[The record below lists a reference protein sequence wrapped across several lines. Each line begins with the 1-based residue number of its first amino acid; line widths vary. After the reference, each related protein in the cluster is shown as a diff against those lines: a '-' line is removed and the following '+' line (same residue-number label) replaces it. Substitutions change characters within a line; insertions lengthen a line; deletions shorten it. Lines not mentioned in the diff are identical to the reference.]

1 MMFIDVKTI
10 HYTGD
15 IGHLST
21 KYLGNYLVNKCI
33 QIKIDNQCKEGEQ
46 MYID

>member
-1 MMFIDVKTI
+1 MLRCFVVKFVTFIDVKTI

-21 KYLGNYLVNKCI
+21 KYLGNYLGVR
-33 QIKIDNQCKEGEQ
+33 
-46 MYID
+46 